1 MKDTVHVPVV
11 VVGAGHSGL
20 AASYWLREKNIAH
33 VLLERGVVGESWHAE
48 RWDSLRLLTPNWQNG
63 LPGFPYKGVHPDGF
77 MDVREFVDFVRDYAK
92 FIQAPVCEHTE
103 VIQIRKSNDS
113 YLTETTKGK
122 FQSQAVILA
131 SGACK
136 LANVPTFS
144 DGVPE
149 DVFQVHSLEYK
160 NPNQLPEGRVLVVG
174 ASATGLQLSDEIH
187 LTGRPVTLSVGEHVR
202 MPRTYRNRDIQWW
215 MNVTGLLDDTID
227 AVDDLV
233 RARNIPSPQLIGTTD
248 LSTIDL
254 NCLMDR
260 GVELVGRIAAIQE
273 RNGTTIAQ
281 FSGSLG
287 NVCRLADLKLNRL
300 LKSFDEWADLQPKL
314 EVGDP
319 QVFESTAV
327 PEKPELDK
335 NLGGKEGI
343 KSVVWAT
350 GYKPDFQFLKL
361 PVFDR
366 KQRLNHEGGV
376 VSGAS
381 GMYVLGL
388 TFLRRRKSSFI
399 HGAEEDARELV
410 EHLESFIR
418 DSRLITDST
427 C

>member
-1 MKDTVHVPVV
+1 
-11 VVGAGHSGL
+11 
-20 AASYWLREKNIAH
+20 
-33 VLLERGVVGESWHAE
+33 
-48 RWDSLRLLTPNWQNG
+48 
-63 LPGFPYKGVHPDGF
+63 
-77 MDVREFVDFVRDYAK
+77 
-92 FIQAPVCEHTE
+92 
-103 VIQIRKSNDS
+103 
-113 YLTETTKGK
+113 
-122 FQSQAVILA
+122 
-131 SGACK
+131 
-136 LANVPTFS
+136 
-144 DGVPE
+144 
-149 DVFQVHSLEYK
+149 
-160 NPNQLPEGRVLVVG
+160 

-254 NCLMDR
+254 NCLTDR

-273 RNGTTIAQ
+273 RDGTTIAQ

-300 LKSFDEWADLQPKL
+300 LKSFDEWADLQSTL

-319 QVFESTAV
+319 QVFKSTAV

-376 VSGAS
+376 VSGVS

-399 HGAEEDARELV
+399 HGAEDDARELV
-410 EHLESFIR
+410 EHLESFLR
-418 DSRLITDST
+418 DSRTITDST

>member
-1 MKDTVHVPVV
+1 
-11 VVGAGHSGL
+11 
-20 AASYWLREKNIAH
+20 
-33 VLLERGVVGESWHAE
+33 
-48 RWDSLRLLTPNWQNG
+48 
-63 LPGFPYKGVHPDGF
+63 
-77 MDVREFVDFVRDYAK
+77 
-92 FIQAPVCEHTE
+92 
-103 VIQIRKSNDS
+103 
-113 YLTETTKGK
+113 
-122 FQSQAVILA
+122 
-131 SGACK
+131 
-136 LANVPTFS
+136 
-144 DGVPE
+144 
-149 DVFQVHSLEYK
+149 
-160 NPNQLPEGRVLVVG
+160 
-174 ASATGLQLSDEIH
+174 
-187 LTGRPVTLSVGEHVR
+187 
-202 MPRTYRNRDIQWW
+202 

-314 EVGDP
+314 EIGDP

-376 VSGAS
+376 VSGVS